1 MRSVDVVL
9 SAPVP
14 AGGYGY
20 LFDASLVD
28 ELVPPAPATVFA
40 AELNP
45 LPSLPACRGA
55 KPKRGLVSELYWPIP
70 NYPVAAGCIFEAKL
84 GLSYGLTAAIAPV
97 PGPFGVDPESAI
109 IIKSKTHR

>member
-1 MRSVDVVL
+1 MRSVDVAL

-45 LPSLPACRGA
+45 LPSLNRGA
-55 KPKRGLVSELYWPIP
+55 KPKRGLVSEFYWLIP
-70 NYPVAAGCIFEAKL
+70 NYPVAAGYCIFEAKL
-84 GLSYGLTAAIAPV
+84 GLS
-97 PGPFGVDPESAI
+97 
-109 IIKSKTHR
+109 